1 MAELGIF
8 PFGEPVRKVEQTDRS
23 RKRVFVLGVYSSAVH
38 AEWLASDGRRLVTA
52 LAVCSEPDIFWRGEG
67 AAELI
72 SRIRVPERVGRLV
85 PAAARLNG
93 PSGIAL
99 DDRILAPMGLARSD
113 AWLCDLVCHSCVN
126 PRQGTAIARTYLPLL
141 GEHGLP
147 IPSVPPVPRVLADSA
162 RRAEILGELLES
174 GAEMLIVLG
183 DQPLR
188 WFLRPLAQTPSRLAD
203 FGALPHEYGRPHAV
217 TLGGREIAVVPLAHP
232 RQIARLGGSSQ
243 RWFDR
248 HARWMRESARAL
260 ARAATS

>member
-1 MAELGIF
+1 
-8 PFGEPVRKVEQTDRS
+8 
-23 RKRVFVLGVYSSAVH
+23 VFVLGVYSSAVH
-38 AEWLASDGRRLVTA
+38 AQWIGPGGKRLVTA

-72 SRIRVPERVGRLV
+72 SRIAVAEGAGRLI

-93 PSGIAL
+93 PSGVAL

-113 AWLCDLVCHSCVN
+113 AWLCDLVCHSCLN
-126 PRQGTAIARTYLPLL
+126 PRQDAALRRTYLPLVSS
-141 GEHGLP
+141 HGLP
-147 IPSVPPVPRVLADSA
+147 MPSVPPVPRVLADSA

-174 GAEMLIVLG
+174 GAEVLIALG

-188 WFLRPLAQTPSRLAD
+188 WFLRPLVQTHSRLAD
-203 FGALPHEYGRPHAV
+203 FGELPHEYGRPHTV

-232 RQIARLGGSSQ
+232 RQIARLGSSSQ

-248 HARWMRESARAL
+248 HARWMRESARSLL
-260 ARAATS
+260 A